1 MAEDRKRTG
10 ARQPTQNSEL
20 AEESASISASNGG
33 GVRKASAGGRGRVRA
48 ALPKGDRLKRRYT
61 SDPVRRRLKL
71 SEMIAAQILDEITS
85 KDLVEGD
92 PLTSEAAMLQV
103 YEGGRASLREALRIL
118 ETNGLIT
125 IKAGPN
131 GGAVVGAVDPVQF
144 GRMGSRYF
152 QMSGATIRDLID
164 ARLILEP
171 AATRLA
177 AERRDQRGVE
187 ILQRWLENEERVK
200 VSDDSVYMSDA
211 HDFHSILLSM
221 SGNVILDLI
230 ALSIKDVFN
239 SRVRSAIYPISARK
253 HVQEVHKDIAALVL
267 SGQGEAAAKMMR
279 EHLEEF
285 AAFAARRLPGL
296 LDDLVSWQ

>member
-1 MAEDRKRTG
+1 MAEARKSSG
-10 ARQPTQNSEL
+10 AGKATQRKKSEGER
-20 AEESASISASNGG
+20 A
-33 GVRKASAGGRGRVRA
+33 GVA
-48 ALPKGDRLKRRYT
+48 KGERLKRRYAP
-61 SDPVRRRLKL
+61 DPVRRRLKL

-92 PLTSEAAMLQV
+92 SLMSEAAMLQI
-103 YEGGRASLREALRIL
+103 YDGGRASLREALRIL
-118 ETNGLIT
+118 ETSGLLT

-131 GGAVVGAVDPVQF
+131 GGAVVGAVDPVAF
-144 GRMGSRYF
+144 GRMASRYF

-171 AATRLA
+171 AATALA

-187 ILQRWLENEERVK
+187 ILQEWLDHQDEVK
-200 VSDDSVYMSDA
+200 LSDDSTYMSDA
-211 HDFHSILLSM
+211 HDFHSIILGM

-239 SRVRSAIYPISARK
+239 SRVRSAIYPPSARK
-253 HVQEVHKDIAALVL
+253 RVQEVHKEIADLVL
-267 SGQGEAAAKMMR
+267 SGQGEAAGKLMR

-285 AAFAARRLPGL
+285 AAYATRRLPGL
-296 LDDLVSWQ
+296 LDDTVSWQ

>member
-1 MAEDRKRTG
+1 VADARKRTG
-10 ARQPTQNSEL
+10 GRKSGISRKPPEEAPTASEGT
-20 AEESASISASNGG
+20 EGG
-33 GVRKASAGGRGRVRA
+33 KAAAGGRNRPKA
-48 ALPKGDRLKRRYT
+48 TLAKGDRLKRRYT
-61 SDPVRRRLKL
+61 PDPARRRLKL

-144 GRMGSRYF
+144 GRMSSRYF

-171 AATRLA
+171 AATALA
-177 AERRDQRGVE
+177 AERRDPRGVE
-187 ILQRWLENEERVK
+187 TLQRWLDREERVK

-239 SRVRSAIYPISARK
+239 SRVRSAIYPVSARK
-253 HVQEVHKDIAALVL
+253 HVQEVHKEIAALVL
-267 SGQGEAAAKMMR
+267 AGQGEAAGKMMR

-285 AAFAARRLPGL
+285 AVFAARRLPGL

>member
-1 MAEDRKRTG
+1 
-10 ARQPTQNSEL
+10 
-20 AEESASISASNGG
+20 
-33 GVRKASAGGRGRVRA
+33 
-48 ALPKGDRLKRRYT
+48 
-61 SDPVRRRLKL
+61 
-71 SEMIAAQILDEITS
+71 MIAAQILDEITS
-85 KDLVEGD
+85 KELIEGD
-92 PLTSEAAMLQV
+92 PLTSEATMLQT

-131 GGAVVGAVDPVQF
+131 GGAVVGSVDPVQF
-144 GRMGSRYF
+144 GRMSSRYF

-171 AATRLA
+171 AATTLA
-177 AERRDQRGVE
+177 AERRDARGVANLE
-187 ILQRWLENEERVK
+187 RWLEGQEGFK
-200 VSDDSVYMSDA
+200 LSDDSAYMSDA

-239 SRVRSAIYPISARK
+239 SRVRSAIYPVNARK
-253 HVQEVHKDIAALVL
+253 HVQEVHKELAGLVL
-267 SGQGEAAAKMMR
+267 SGQGEQAGKLMR

-285 AAFAARRLPGL
+285 AAYAARRLPGL
-296 LDDLVSWQ
+296 LDDSVSWQ

>member
-1 MAEDRKRTG
+1 MADG
-10 ARQPTQNSEL
+10 AEP
-20 AEESASISASNGG
+20 
-33 GVRKASAGGRGRVRA
+33 RKASAGGRGRPQAV
-48 ALPKGDRLKRRYT
+48 LPKGDRLKRRYT
-61 SDPVRRRLKL
+61 PDPVRRRLKL
-71 SEMIAAQILDEITS
+71 SEMIAAQILDEITG

-92 PLTSEAAMLQV
+92 PLMSEAAMLQV

-118 ETNGLIT
+118 ETNGLLT

-144 GRMGSRYF
+144 GRMSSRYF

-171 AATRLA
+171 AATTLA
-177 AERRDQRGVE
+177 AERRDQRGIE
-187 ILQRWLENEERVK
+187 ILRRWLENEERVK
-200 VSDDSVYMSDA
+200 VTDDSAYMSDA

-230 ALSIKDVFN
+230 TLSIKDVFN
-239 SRVRSAIYPISARK
+239 SRVRSAVYPINARK
-253 HVQEVHKDIAALVL
+253 HVQDVHKEIAALVL
-267 SGQGEAAAKMMR
+267 SGQGEEAGKMMR